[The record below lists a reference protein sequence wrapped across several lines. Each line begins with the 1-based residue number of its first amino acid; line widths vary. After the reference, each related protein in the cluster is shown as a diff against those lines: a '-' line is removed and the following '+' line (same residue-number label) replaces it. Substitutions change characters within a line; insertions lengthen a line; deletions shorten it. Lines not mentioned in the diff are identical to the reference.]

1 MTPRSARAV
10 QAAIRD
16 SDLIPR
22 GKFDSAM
29 AHPKLHA
36 WKVLHA
42 SSAYEPVRALL
53 EAQSSSGMLPELL
66 MPPPGLP
73 GLGEGSLWRRWSNV
87 RTWRRALQE
96 SSAASCEVVHAHCF
110 SAGMA
115 AVRMFPAVVYE
126 LEQFLEDQG
135 GYPARSRHRRGP
147 RILKAAEWFVLSR
160 AAAIVVRNQSTR
172 QELLRRAVAAEHVFV
187 IPRCLPMP
195 DVEGMRVLPFRRHE
209 SRDDPFTI
217 FSSLNVGA
225 GWQGWLGELLTAAQS
240 ARRRVPTLTLQLEI
254 DEGLRQETSRLL
266 SQLETKKLE
275 VRLLDE
281 AAAAQAMSG
290 CSIVVAGA
298 ARQAGAASVENTL
311 ATAAL
316 YEAKP
321 LLAADL
327 ACNRDVSPDGSG
339 CIWFTPGNAADMAR
353 RIVFL
358 ASDAAFRNA
367 LGAGGSRYLRETRSP
382 ARIAEQYDVVYWH
395 AIVRRRSGRWQTP
408 SVSWQPSQALI

>member
-1 MTPRSARAV
+1 MTPRSALAV
-10 QAAIRD
+10 QAAIGD
-16 SDLIPR
+16 SNLIPH
-22 GKFDSAM
+22 GKFDGAVPR
-29 AHPKLHA
+29 PKLHA

-42 SSAYEPVRALL
+42 SSAYEPVSAILD
-53 EAQSSSGMLPELL
+53 AQSSSGMLPEVLI
-66 MPPPGLP
+66 PPPGRP
-73 GLGEGSLWRRWSNV
+73 GLGEGSLWQGWSKV
-87 RTWRRALQE
+87 RTWRRALRE

-126 LEQFLEDQG
+126 LEQFLEDH
-135 GYPARSRHRRGP
+135 GYSARSGHRPGP

-160 AAAIVVRNQSTR
+160 SAAIVVRNQSTR
-172 QELLRRAVAAEHVFV
+172 QELLRRGIAAEHVFA
-187 IPRCLPMP
+187 IPRCLHAP
-195 DVEGMRVLPFRRHE
+195 DIERMRVLPFRRRE
-209 SRDDPFTI
+209 SRDDTFAI

-225 GWQGWLGELLTAAQS
+225 GWQGWIGELLTAAHS
-240 ARRRVPTLTLQLEI
+240 ARLKVPRLTLQLEI
-254 DEGLRQETSRLL
+254 DEGLRQEASRLL
-266 SQLETKKLE
+266 SQLEPKLE
-275 VRLLDE
+275 VRLVDK

-290 CSIVVAGA
+290 CSLVVAGA
-298 ARQAGAASVENTL
+298 ARQAGAAPAENPL
-311 ATAAL
+311 AMAAL

-339 CIWFTPGNAADMAR
+339 CIWFTPGNTADMAR

-367 LGAGGSRYLRETRSP
+367 LVTAGSRYLRETRAP
-382 ARIAEQYDVVYWH
+382 ARIAEQYDAVYWH

-408 SVSWQPSQALI
+408 TVSWQPSQAFI